1 VNEFRSLGV
10 SPVEL
15 EEHNLFAGF
24 SHCSTAEDVFMNGLN
39 IEAQHADPITV
50 SGAIGKMFTIRIE

>member
-1 VNEFRSLGV
+1 LGV